1 MKKMIMAS
9 AALIAFCSVLIVFTR
24 FYISERERDRYN
36 KTVEILN
43 GLTTVSELNLTN
55 VYHDAWGHAMHI
67 DRDVDCWFIVSLG
80 HDPTDSSWT
89 IEEILQDVMGM
100 KWNPRLGQINIDFKY
115 DGQIRSYSINEEH
128 DN

>member
-1 MKKMIMAS
+1 MKKMILAS

-80 HDPTDSSWT
+80 HDPTDSSDD
-89 IEEILQDVMGM
+89 IVM